1 MSKQPVSVDGLAD
14 LEKMMVEHLP
24 KSTGRG
30 VLRRVGKAALGIF
43 VERARDLAPRAS
55 GDLAESLAV
64 STRLD
69 PKQRRD
75 HRRLVRDDKAAVE
88 IFGGAAA
95 LPHAHLVE
103 FGSVERHL
111 ESGGSTGTMPAQ
123 PFMRP
128 AWDATREAVLAG
140 IAKGLGHEI
149 AKTVA
154 RRAKRL
160 AKKVGKGGGR

>member
-1 MSKQPVSVDGLAD
+1 MSRQPVSVDGLAD
-14 LEKMMVEHLP
+14 LEKMMIEHLP

-30 VLRRVGKAALGIF
+30 VLRRVGTAALGIF

-75 HRRLVRDDKAAVE
+75 HRRLVSDDKAAVE

-103 FGSVERHL
+103 FGTVERHL

-128 AWDATREAVLAG
+128 AWDATREAVLDD
-140 IAKGLGHEI
+140 IAEGLGREI
-149 AKTVA
+149 AATVA
-154 RRAKRL
+154 RRARRL
-160 AKKVGKGGGR
+160 AKKRMQGGGR